1 MPNDPRQ
8 AASGEDAEGRTMTTT
23 LRLEVRPEVEAA
35 LRRRQPVVALES
47 TLIAHGLP
55 WPLNLDTARAA
66 EAAVRDEGAVP
77 ATIAV
82 LQGQPTV
89 GLADDDLERLAR
101 ARGVRK
107 ASTRDLAAAVV
118 QGATA
123 ATTVAATMVLA
134 DRAGIRVFATGGI
147 GGVHRCTGS
156 NGAWDVSADLDELA
170 RTPVAV
176 VCAGAKSILDLAATL
191 EVLETRGVPVVG
203 YRTSEF
209 PAFYLASSGLPV
221 SARTETPLESAALAA
236 AHWAVR
242 RSGVVV
248 AQSLPAE
255 LALDPNAFEAALV
268 QAERDA
274 ADTKVRGASLTPF
287 LLTRLAALTEG
298 RTLRANQ
305 ALIVANARLAAQI
318 ARAFPGDE

>member
-1 MPNDPRQ
+1 MM
-8 AASGEDAEGRTMTTT
+8 ATA
-23 LRLEVRPEVEAA
+23 LRLEPRPEVEEA
-35 LRRRQPVVALES
+35 LRSGRPVVALES

-66 EAAVRDEGAVP
+66 EAAVREEGAVP

-82 LQGQPTV
+82 LHGRPV
-89 GLADDDLERLAR
+89 IGLAEDELEQLAR
-101 ARGVRK
+101 AQWVRK
-107 ASTRDLAAAVV
+107 ASTRDLAAAVA

-134 DRAGIRVFATGGI
+134 HHAGIRVFATGGI
-147 GGVHRCTGS
+147 GGVHRPTAAAGT
-156 NGAWDVSADLDELA
+156 WDVSADLDELA

-203 YRTSEF
+203 YRTGEF

-221 SARTETPLESAALAA
+221 SARTETPEETAALLAT
-236 AHWAVR
+236 HWAVR
-242 RSGVVV
+242 RGGAVV
-248 AQSLPAE
+248 AQPLPEA
-255 LALDPNAFEAALV
+255 LALAPLDFEAALA

-274 ADTKVRGASLTPF
+274 EAAGVRGAALTPF
-287 LLTRLAALTEG
+287 LLARLGALTDG
-298 RTLRANQ
+298 RTLRANR
-305 ALIVANARLAAQI
+305 ALIVANARLAAQV
-318 ARAFPGDE
+318 AQAFPGGE